1 MVYFRKIFL
10 AFVFF
15 LFLFITNVFGASLVY
30 GDYTFDFDASID
42 TNSYPYAC
50 LLKCGQFN
58 FFIVADTKFKV
69 NGDII
74 EFENYSNGYHYTI
87 FNDIPNI
94 ETISSDTFRFTSPS
108 FSQYG
113 NDEWSEPA
121 YNQTASLIP
130 YNNQTFE
137 NLNVQFYGGN
147 TGNSELNNPSIK
159 APFITNDENNLATG
173 TFQYLTINSGGYNS
187 TNFKDFYLLTFDYN
201 ASDDSFENF
210 LPKAEILITNKTND
224 NGYSV
229 YENSDGSYLFTLPSN
244 LLKLDF
250 RNNRNYSLKLAYKE
264 QTEFEGQVIETWNY
278 IQEVYFTVT
287 GMTVQD
293 SVDNGFSD
301 IEDDL
306 TSSDIDIDTNL
317 PTDDTTDITSSG
329 FDSIFNTIYNTVS
342 GTNSNPLVIT
352 LPFVNKSFTISK
364 QTVYGNLD
372 LGLLGT
378 LINTVWFFVV
388 SVFIVKDISKKINK
402 IKSGEIDNIEND
414 NIKEDML

>member
-1 MVYFRKIFL
+1 MAYFRKIFL
-10 AFVFF
+10 VFVLF
-15 LFLFITNVFGASLVY
+15 LFFFITNVFGASLVY

-42 TNSYPYAC
+42 TKSFPYGC

-58 FFIVADTKFKV
+58 FLIVADTKFKV

-74 EFENYSNGYHYTI
+74 EFENYSNGYHYLV
-87 FNDIPNI
+87 FNDISNI
-94 ETISSDTFRFTSPS
+94 ETISSDTFRFSSSS

-113 NDEWSEPA
+113 NDVFSEPI
-121 YNQTASLIP
+121 YNKTASLIP
-130 YNNQTFE
+130 YNNETFE
-137 NLNVQFYGGN
+137 NLNVYFYGGN

-159 APFITNDENNLATG
+159 APFIVNDENNLSSG

-201 ASDDSFENF
+201 ANDDSYENF
-210 LPKAEILITNKTND
+210 LPKSEILITNKTND

-229 YENSDGSYLFTLPSN
+229 YQNSDGSYLFTLPSN

-264 QTEFEGQVIETWNY
+264 KTEFEGQVIETWNY

-306 TSSDIDIDTNL
+306 TSSDIDIDSNL
-317 PTDDTTDITSSG
+317 PNDNTTDITSSG

-364 QTVYGNLD
+364 ETVYGNLD

-378 LINTVWFFVV
+378 LINTVWFFLV

-402 IKSGEIDNIEND
+402 IKSGEIDNIENN